1 MSELADRA
9 VTGIL
14 HPGAMG
20 ATVAAACSGTVIWAG
35 EGRSE
40 ATRERADDAGLVDVG
55 DIASMAAEADI
66 LISVCPP
73 HGAEALADEVA
84 DAEFFGCYVD
94 ANAIAPE
101 TARRIAARFESFVD
115 GGLIGP
121 PAVRAGTTR
130 LYLAGSD
137 APRVAA
143 QFEGSALEARVLHDG
158 GPGTASALKMA
169 YAAWTKGTSAL
180 LAAVAAMASAEGV
193 ADDLLTEW
201 DLSLPG
207 TGERLAGTA
216 SEVAPKAWRW
226 TGEMGEIAATFATA
240 GLPEGFHQ
248 AAGEIYQR
256 LGAFKDSPD
265 TTVEE
270 MLEAL
275 LR

>member
-1 MSELADRA
+1 MSESSNSG

-20 ATVAAACSGTVIWAG
+20 ATVAAACTGVVLWAG

-40 ATRERADDAGLVDVG
+40 ATRERAADAGLADVG
-55 DIASMAAEADI
+55 DVASMAADVDI
-66 LISVCPP
+66 VISVCPP
-73 HGAEALADEVA
+73 HGAEALAATVA
-84 DAEFFGCYVD
+84 DARFDGCYVD

-130 LYLAGSD
+130 LYLSGSD
-137 APRVAA
+137 ASRVAA
-143 QFEGSALEARVLHDG
+143 RFEGSALETRVLHGG

-180 LAAVAAMASAEGV
+180 LAAVAAMAWAEGV
-193 ADDLLTEW
+193 ADDLLAEW

-226 TGEMGEIAATFATA
+226 TGEMDEIAATFAA
-240 GLPEGFHQ
+240 VGLPDGFHQ
-248 AAGEIYQR
+248 AAGEIYR
-256 LGAFKDSPD
+256 HLGAFKDSPG